1 VGEVTGSLK
10 RETILYAV
18 AASISGLVVLA
29 FLPFISRS
37 LSAGQAGEVG
47 SLRTLADIVAGI
59 AVLGLPSGILRFW
72 QDGVTSRRAILGRAV
87 AFPAMTALVLG
98 AVLYAFRD
106 PVSSLLRLSSPSV
119 LVHGFLLGVGAALV
133 QVFLTPHR
141 AEGRSW
147 TYLVIQAVRGA
158 ASIALLAMLL
168 ASAVPRVPA
177 FLLSRWAPALACAVV
192 ALALAI
198 PLAKGGTGK
207 PSSLMKYSLPLVPA
221 GLALL
226 VLSSADMIMLR
237 AMCDDAGQSGY
248 YEWALSACMA
258 LTPFTL
264 GFGMAWQRH
273 IFRIREERGSLAEL
287 GRSALQFAVLTLWA
301 AALLSLA
308 SPELASMVGGET
320 YLPAAKVIPLLA
332 GANAVYALYLV
343 SQTGPMLSGQTG
355 WIAIATILG
364 AVANI
369 LFNARLIP
377 LYGAAGAALATLG
390 TNIFMSA
397 SLFWTGRRSF
407 PVSFPVILILMLVAT
422 MLMPMS
428 KLPGLARLLSAVAW
442 SGASLGLILL
452 LGRKG

>member
-1 VGEVTGSLK
+1 
-10 RETILYAV
+10 
-18 AASISGLVVLA
+18 
-29 FLPFISRS
+29 
-37 LSAGQAGEVG
+37 
-47 SLRTLADIVAGI
+47 
-59 AVLGLPSGILRFW
+59 
-72 QDGVTSRRAILGRAV
+72 
-87 AFPAMTALVLG
+87 
-98 AVLYAFRD
+98 
-106 PVSSLLRLSSPSV
+106 
-119 LVHGFLLGVGAALV
+119 
-133 QVFLTPHR
+133 
-141 AEGRSW
+141 
-147 TYLVIQAVRGA
+147 
-158 ASIALLAMLL
+158 
-168 ASAVPRVPA
+168 
-177 FLLSRWAPALACAVV
+177 
-192 ALALAI
+192 
-198 PLAKGGTGK
+198 
-207 PSSLMKYSLPLVPA
+207 
-221 GLALL
+221 
-226 VLSSADMIMLR
+226 MIMLR